1 MGKLPLRRV
10 AEFYFSWK
18 TANCSAETVAR
29 EKRIFKSVEKFF
41 GSRFPTNGIGLHP
54 IRDYQ
59 RERREQISPTMKQPV
74 TARTVNYEMHLL
86 RSAISYAVFC
96 LKKKK
101 VRYQ

>member
-1 MGKLPLRRV
+1 MEKGKDYEKRAECQTPEMGKLPLRRV

-41 GSRFPTNGIGLHP
+41 GSRFPTNGIGLYH

-59 RERREQISPTMKQPV
+59 CERREQISPTMKQP
-74 TARTVNYEMHLL
+74 
-86 RSAISYAVFC
+86 
-96 LKKKK
+96 
-101 VRYQ
+101 